1 MVWHCVVLLKRLR
14 YPSTLHYSLILL
26 LLLNWWGFGIKQG
39 ICTFQLL
46 GIRYTIWTF
55 LYAICE
61 ENYFWW
67 NICSFYAFVLIFLKI
82 YFWSYLKKRFFF
94 SFYFIFSVGMQIVK
108 IWEAAMTSA
117 MLSSFF
123 PIVTKWINN

>member
-1 MVWHCVVLLKRLR
+1 MVRHCVVLLKRLR

-26 LLLNWWGFGIKQG
+26 LNWWGFGMKTGNSHISTAWDKIHDMYIFVCNAKKTISDG
-39 ICTFQLL
+39 IF
-46 GIRYTIWTF
+46 F
-55 LYAICE
+55 LFC
-61 ENYFWW
+61 
-67 NICSFYAFVLIFLKI
+67 AFVLIFLKI
-82 YFWSYLKKRFFF
+82 YFWNYLKKRFVF